1 MASLTIKDI
10 PEELLEALRELA
22 ERDRRSMTQEAIVLL
37 SEIVA
42 QRREADEARD
52 EAARQADAWEQLA
65 GRWTSET
72 SADEE
77 IADIYE
83 SRTEGREVDL

>member
-10 PEELLEALRELA
+10 PDELLEALRELA

-37 SEIVA
+37 SEIIA
-42 QRREADEARD
+42 QRRESDEVRD
-52 EAARQADAWEQLA
+52 EATRQADAWEKLA
-65 GRWTSET
+65 GRWTS
-72 SADEE
+72 SKSVDEE
-77 IADIYE
+77 TDDIYE